1 MQEGARVRAGPAG
14 LVVEHDDGRTVVV
27 HTGAVGPQVGV
38 PGLAAAGVKLAHRCL
53 VGMQARPLPQQFSEP
68 VGERLQRHANA
79 ADPLGQG

>member
-1 MQEGARVRAGPAG
+1 
-14 LVVEHDDGRTVVV
+14 
-27 HTGAVGPQVGV
+27 
-38 PGLAAAGVKLAHRCL
+38 LAHRCL